1 MFLCNTLWTFYCL
14 KFLPSSGKWFNLMT
28 HLIKKNGGIL
38 SYTQF
43 HKEPPMSLAQW
54 LSNSLHHHQMPS
66 LRQPLQTYKK
76 TTHKHPRSLPLFSL
90 SFSVPACSALA
101 SFPLLSSSLP
111 FFYSSFFPI
120 FLFLSFSS
128 TLHALLLSLFESPCL
143 PPIILYAVPIA
154 WLDSS
159 GHLGPNKVLPPD
171 TLCCII
177 KHNKYVVLSI
187 STI

>member
-1 MFLCNTLWTFYCL
+1 M
-14 KFLPSSGKWFNLMT
+14 
-28 HLIKKNGGIL
+28 
-38 SYTQF
+38 SYTQL
-43 HKEPPMSLAQW
+43 HKEPPRNLAQW
-54 LSNSLHHHQMPS
+54 LSNSLYHHQMPS
-66 LRQPLQTYKK
+66 LRQALQTYKK
-76 TTHKHPRSLPLFSL
+76 TTHKQPSSLPLFSL

-111 FFYSSFFPI
+111 FFYFSFFPI

-128 TLHALLLSLFESPCL
+128 TLRALLLPLFGPPCL
-143 PPIILYAVPIA
+143 PPISFLYAVPTA
-154 WLDSS
+154 WRDSL

-177 KHNKYVVLSI
+177 KYNKYVVLSI